1 MDQTIQICSLIYRPL
16 APVIK
21 NSSVLLVAATVLTTV
36 ALPVL
41 SGCTRAA
48 PENDTGGKVTSMAV
62 QPKPSPLGHYLS
74 ARVASDRMDSS
85 LAADYY
91 DIALAA
97 SPNNQAL
104 LHRTMLLMLAEGRM
118 QRALELA
125 ERRVAQ
131 KSDTAMAH
139 LVLAVNAIQSSN
151 FESARRH
158 LKKSSRKSYMALL
171 QPMLLAWVDAGD
183 NQYDSAIKS
192 IGALRSRAA
201 FTPFRSY
208 HTALISDFAGHEA
221 AAAVAFEETLK
232 SEARRVTRVTLNY
245 GGFLSRSGREDEA
258 LALFDDFLKRLP
270 SNPVIGRARD
280 QLRKGGILWPPMTSV
295 ADGVAEAFLS
305 AGFAIASSRGGETAR
320 IYAHLA
326 LFLRPDLVSAR
337 MLLAE
342 VLESVERFEEAITV
356 YEQVPKKS
364 PFHWNARIRTAANM
378 KSLDR
383 IDETVSLLR
392 GMAKERPKDTSALIT
407 AARILRSQE
416 RFEEAVAAYG
426 EVLARLG
433 ALKDRHWILLY
444 ERGIA
449 LERSKQWKAAEA
461 DFLQALDFRPE
472 EASILNYLGYS
483 WIDQGIN
490 LERARK
496 MIERAVSKRP
506 NDGYVVDSLGW
517 AFFRLGE
524 YGKAVQHLERAVEL
538 RPQDPIINDHLGDA
552 YWRAGR
558 KLEARFQWSH
568 AIDLGAEEKL
578 IPIIQAKQRDGLGPP
593 EPIRQNTGGKSGN
606 GG

>member
-1 MDQTIQICSLIYRPL
+1 MGRIIQICSRIYRPL
-16 APVIK
+16 ARAMK
-21 NSSVLLVAATVLTTV
+21 LSALLTATVVLTTV
-36 ALPVL
+36 ALPML
-41 SGCTRAA
+41 SGCTSAA
-48 PENDTGGKVTSMAV
+48 PESDSAGMAAA
-62 QPKPSPLGHYLS
+62 PKPSPLGHYLS
-74 ARVASDRMDSS
+74 ARVASDQMDSS
-85 LAADYY
+85 RAADFY

-97 SPNNQAL
+97 SPNNQVL
-104 LHRTMLLMLAEGRM
+104 LHRTMVLMLAEGRM
-118 QRALELA
+118 QQALDLA
-125 ERRVAQ
+125 KRRVAE
-131 KSDTAMAH
+131 KGDAAMAR
-139 LVLAVNAIQSSN
+139 LVLAVNAIQSGD
-151 FESARRH
+151 FASARRH

-183 NQYDSAIKS
+183 NQYDSAIET
-192 IGALRSRAA
+192 IGELRSRAA

-221 AAAVAFEETLK
+221 AAAVAFKETLK

-245 GGFLSRSGREDEA
+245 GGFLSRSGHQDEA
-258 LALFDDFLKRLP
+258 LALFDGFLERLP

-280 QLRKGGILWPPMTSV
+280 KLHRGETLWPPMTSV

-305 AGFAIASSRGGETAR
+305 AGFAIAGARGGETAR

-326 LFLRPDLVSAR
+326 LFLRPDLISAR

-342 VLESVERFEEAITV
+342 VLESVERFEEAIAV
-356 YEQVPKKS
+356 YKQVPKTS

-378 KSLDR
+378 NSLDR
-383 IDETVSLLR
+383 IEETVGLLR

-426 EVLARLG
+426 EVLDRLG
-433 ALKDRHWILLY
+433 TVQERHWSLLY

-449 LERSKQWKAAEA
+449 LERSKRWKAAEA

-472 EASILNYLGYS
+472 EASVLNYLGYS

-490 LERARK
+490 LDRARK

-524 YGKAVQHLERAVEL
+524 YDKAVQYLERAVEL

-578 IPIIQAKQRDGLGPP
+578 IPAIQAKQRDGLGPP
-593 EPIRQNTGGKSGN
+593 EPVRKNAGGKSGS

>member
-1 MDQTIQICSLIYRPL
+1 MDRTIQICSRIFRLL
-16 APVIK
+16 ARTMKPAA
-21 NSSVLLVAATVLTTV
+21 LLTAA
-36 ALPVL
+36 ALPML
-41 SGCTRAA
+41 ASCAGAA
-48 PENDTGGKVTSMAV
+48 PENNAAGKAAGMAAT
-62 QPKPSPLGHYLS
+62 PRPSPLGHYLS
-74 ARVASDRMDSS
+74 ARVASDQMDASR
-85 LAADYY
+85 AADFF

-97 SPNNQAL
+97 SPDNQVL
-104 LHRTMLLMLAEGRM
+104 LHRTMVLMLAEGRI

-125 ERRVAQ
+125 ERRIA
-131 KSDTAMAH
+131 KKGDAAMAR
-139 LVLAVNAIQSSN
+139 LILAVNAIQSGDLVA
-151 FESARRH
+151 ARRH

-183 NQYDSAIKS
+183 NQYDSAVET
-192 IGALRSRAA
+192 IGKLHSRAA

-221 AAAVAFEETLK
+221 AAAAAFKETLK

-245 GGFLSRSGREDEA
+245 GGFLSRSGRRDEA
-258 LALFDDFLKRLP
+258 LALFDGFLKRLP
-270 SNPVIGRARD
+270 SNPVIGRAREKL
-280 QLRKGGILWPPMTSV
+280 QQGEVLWPPMTSV

-305 AGFAIASSRGGETAR
+305 AGFAIAGARGGETAR

-326 LFLRPDLVSAR
+326 LFLRPDLISAR

-342 VLESVERFEEAITV
+342 VLESVERFEEAIAV
-356 YEQVPKKS
+356 YKQVPASS

-378 KSLDR
+378 NSLDR
-383 IDETVSLLR
+383 IEETVGLLR

-416 RFEEAVAAYG
+416 RFDEAVAAYG
-426 EVLARLG
+426 EVLDRLG
-433 ALKDRHWILLY
+433 AVQDRHWSLLY

-472 EASILNYLGYS
+472 EASVLNYLGYS

-490 LERARK
+490 LDRARE

-524 YGKAVQHLERAVEL
+524 YDKAVQHLERAVEL

-593 EPIRQNTGGKSGN
+593 EPLRKKAGGKSGN